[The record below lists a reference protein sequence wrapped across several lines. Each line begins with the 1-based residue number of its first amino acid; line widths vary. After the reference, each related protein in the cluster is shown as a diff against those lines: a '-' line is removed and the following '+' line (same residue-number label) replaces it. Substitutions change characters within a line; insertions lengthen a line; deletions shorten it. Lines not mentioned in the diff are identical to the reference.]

1 MSGSK
6 VHGQCSICR
15 ENDARALTTTRL
27 ANGELV
33 VMCGTHELMHRRMSA
48 AAKTER
54 ELQAMLGQRRRGSR
68 RGEGGDELGIRLSEA
83 FAPVERRRTGTD
95 RRS

>member
-1 MSGSK
+1 
-6 VHGQCSICR
+6 
-15 ENDARALTTTRL
+15 
-27 ANGELV
+27 
-33 VMCGTHELMHRRMSA
+33 MCGTHELMHRRMSA